1 MKLKIIIKSIVKF
14 FDKKSI
20 KSKEPYENIE
30 YKSSFKKNLE
40 EYNKSFFLF
49 DDNFDQFLD

>member
-1 MKLKIIIKSIVKF
+1 MIMKLKIIIKSIVKF

-49 DDNFDQFLD
+49 DDNFD